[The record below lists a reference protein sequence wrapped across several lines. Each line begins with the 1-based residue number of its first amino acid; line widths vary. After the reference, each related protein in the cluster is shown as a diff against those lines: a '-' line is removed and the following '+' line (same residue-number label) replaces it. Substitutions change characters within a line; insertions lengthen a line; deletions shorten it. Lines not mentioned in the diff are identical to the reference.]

1 MLNLQKINFNKAIL
15 NLIQINNM
23 LYNIMI
29 KTFFRNLK
37 IYIILKQ
44 IFNNFLYIK
53 IITNTQNNNNK
64 KMKSIFFI
72 SMTSAAKFIGAGLAT
87 IGCAGAGAGIGIVF
101 GALVLGISRN
111 PLQEPKLFQ
120 LTLLG
125 FALCEAMGLLAI
137 MMAFLI
143 LYS

>member
-1 MLNLQKINFNKAIL
+1 MIL
-15 NLIQINNM
+15 NKLNKRVCIR
-23 LYNIMI
+23 LVI
-29 KTFFRNLK
+29 KQTK
-37 IYIILKQ
+37 KEKQ
-44 IFNNFLYIK
+44 
-53 IITNTQNNNNK
+53 TK
-64 KMKSIFFI
+64 KTMKSIFFI

-125 FALCEAMGLLAI
+125 FALCEAMGLLSI